1 MCDRVWKAIVGRRL
15 MLEFGSKRR
24 LSATE
29 RTERREFA
37 AASAKAAGRL
47 ALPWFRQ
54 PTKVDNKASAGSFD
68 PVTEAD
74 KAVEAALRQA
84 ISLAYPRDGLFGEE
98 YGYEVGESG
107 FTWVIDPI
115 DGTRSFMSGFLH
127 WGVLLALFD
136 GQDPVVGVL
145 YQPYTDEL
153 FVGDGDMAELRR
165 ADERRLLRVAGDKSV
180 YDCTLASTGPQFFA
194 GAERQAAFGRVVEAA
209 KQTRYGGDCYLYA
222 MLAMGYVE
230 LSVESN
236 LNAYDIQALIP
247 IIRGAGGVIETWSG
261 GNPALGGDVVAAATK
276 ELLVDVQQLLAD
288 S

>member
-1 MCDRVWKAIVGRRL
+1 
-15 MLEFGSKRR
+15 MLEFGAKRR
-24 LSATE
+24 LSAAQ

-37 AASAKAAGRL
+37 ANASRAAGRL
-47 ALPWFRQ
+47 SLPWFRQ
-54 PTKVDNKASAGSFD
+54 PIKVSNKASAGSFD

-74 KAVEAALRQA
+74 KAVEAALRQDIGA
-84 ISLAYPRDGLFGEE
+84 AYPEDGLFGEE
-98 YGYEVGESG
+98 YGFEEGSSG
-107 FTWVIDPI
+107 LTWVIDPI

-153 FVGDGDMAELRR
+153 FVGDGEMAELRR
-165 ADERRLLRVAGDKSV
+165 ADERRLLQVSEVTSV
-180 YDCTLASTGPQFFA
+180 YDCTLASTGPQFFS
-194 GAERQAAFGRVVEAA
+194 GEERQAAFARAVDAA

-222 MLAMGYVE
+222 MLAMGYVD
-230 LSVESN
+230 LSVESG

-261 GNPALGGDVVAAATK
+261 ENPALGGDVVAAGTRDALVEAQ
-276 ELLVDVQQLLAD
+276 ELLSKA
-288 S
+288 